1 MLYIGYKKKSLDFIS
16 ETLKDYCTFPL
27 KIVADLFAG
36 TGVVSFY
43 LGNLPDTE
51 HIVSNDIQYYS
62 YVLLRAQLENHSH
75 HILPG
80 ENVKKG
86 FIYDN
91 YAVDRR
97 YFTPDNAQLIDG
109 YRSVIN
115 NDDYYSIA
123 SLLVGVSEISNTA
136 CMYESY
142 LKSYKKSSL
151 KKLELRP
158 MENGVSCS
166 FDILCEDVNAID
178 YTKYPV
184 FDLVYLDPPHNRRKF
199 STNYHILETIARYDD
214 PPIKGKSGIRD
225 ETIPSDFNKKKTS
238 KKAFVSLL
246 NKIRCRILA
255 LSYVRDGIIS
265 LPNWEEILEMT
276 GFVNVRVYQHPHKP
290 KEILLMATKKI
301 FI

>member
-151 KKLELRP
+151 KKLEPPPEVSHHPLIVVGAWTEQLIGGTSCKTAKPGKDNQCSGCSWTLRRRFKQSCLDSNHCCGGRSSHATP
-158 MENGVSCS
+158 SPQSRGVR
-166 FDILCEDVNAID
+166 
-178 YTKYPV
+178 P
-184 FDLVYLDPPHNRRKF
+184 R
-199 STNYHILETIARYDD
+199 
-214 PPIKGKSGIRD
+214 
-225 ETIPSDFNKKKTS
+225 
-238 KKAFVSLL
+238 LL
-246 NKIRCRILA
+246 
-255 LSYVRDGIIS
+255 
-265 LPNWEEILEMT
+265 
-276 GFVNVRVYQHPHKP
+276 
-290 KEILLMATKKI
+290 
-301 FI
+301 

>member
-1 MLYIGYKKKSLDFIS
+1 MLYIGYKKKSIDFIA
-16 ETLKDYCTFPL
+16 ETIRDYCTVP
-27 KIVADLFAG
+27 INTIADLFAG
-36 TGVVSFY
+36 TGVVSLF

-51 HIVSNDIQYYS
+51 YMLCNDIQHYS
-62 YVLLRAQLENHSH
+62 YVLLKAQMENHSH

-80 ENVKKG
+80 ENIRRG

-97 YFTPDNAQLIDG
+97 YFTPNNAQLIDG
-109 YRSVIN
+109 YRTVMN

-123 SLLVGVSEISNTA
+123 SLLIGVSEISNTA

-158 MENGVSCS
+158 PENGVSCS
-166 FDILCEDVNAID
+166 FDILCEDVNNID
-178 YTKYPV
+178 YTKYPR
-184 FDLVYLDPPHNRRKF
+184 FDLVYLDPPYNRRKF

-214 PPIKGKSGIRD
+214 PLIKGKSGIRD

-238 KKAFVSLL
+238 KKSFVTLL
-246 NKIRCRILA
+246 NKIRCRMLA
-255 LSYVRDGIIS
+255 LSYVRDGVVS
-265 LPNWEEILEMT
+265 LANWYDILDMT
-276 GFVNVRVYQHPHKP
+276 GFENVKIYQHPDKP
-290 KEILLMATKKI
+290 KEILLMATKKNI
-301 FI
+301 T